1 MDLVGLIKYNLI
13 MASKI
18 MTDKRLAEQKPVVEK
33 AANSKMLNKYEGVL
47 LLGDNMKIINSHT
60 GELRNIHN
68 TVFKSC
74 LGKDVCE
81 NCGVK
86 ERLDRAHT
94 KGKKEIAKEVLDEFH
109 PEPNIPI
116 DMKVFITA
124 FVLRHSKYGV
134 WMLCKKCHKE
144 LG

>member
-1 MDLVGLIKYNLI
+1 
-13 MASKI
+13 MASKS
-18 MTDKRLAEQKPVVEK
+18 MTDERLAEQKPVVEK
-33 AANSKMLNKYEGVL
+33 AANSKMLNKYDSVL
-47 LLGDNMKIINSHT
+47 LIGDNMKIIKSHT
-60 GELRNIHN
+60 GELKNTHN
-68 TVFKSC
+68 AVFKSC
-74 LGKDVCE
+74 LGRDVCE

-94 KGKKEIAKEVLDEFH
+94 KGKIDIAKEVLDEIH
-109 PEPNIPI
+109 PKPDVPI
-116 DMKVFITA
+116 DMKVFMTA